1 MISGMRLQTWF
12 KPLSRSPYIDAI
24 SLGREADSQAI
35 FIHQVALKGGKITT
49 HHVP

>member
-1 MISGMRLQTWF
+1 MDSD
-12 KPLSRSPYIDAI
+12 KPLQPLSKEAEMDAF